1 VVLERESQFFD
12 DSGIHA
18 ALTDEH
24 DRVQVMAETPQVLF
38 LPLGKRHG
46 RIIGAGSRRTGLARR
61 SKSSG
66 RWLDE
71 HFSDPYVRR
80 AQGEGF
86 RSRAAFKLE
95 ELDAAEKLLRPGTVV
110 VDLGAAPGGWSQYA
124 ARKLKGQGRVFAL
137 DLLAMDAIPGVTIL
151 QGDFREQAALDRLL
165 AELGGARADL
175 VLSDMAPNISGVDVV
190 DQARAADLESL
201 ALDFALSSLG
211 PRGVLVMK
219 VFQGAGFQELL
230 ARARGAFRQVR
241 IRKPRA
247 SRQRSSETY
256 LVARDPRPV

>member
-1 VVLERESQFFD
+1 LS
-12 DSGIHA
+12 
-18 ALTDEH
+18 
-24 DRVQVMAETPQVLF
+24 
-38 LPLGKRHG
+38 
-46 RIIGAGSRRTGLARR
+46 RR

-66 RWLDE
+66 RWLEE
-71 HFSDPYVRR
+71 HFSDPYVKR
-80 AQGEGF
+80 AQDEGL

-95 ELDAAEKLLRPGTVV
+95 ELDAAEKLVVPGAVI

-124 ARKLKGQGRVFAL
+124 ARKLRGQGRVFAL
-137 DLLAMDAIPGVTIL
+137 DLLPMDAITGVRFL
-151 QGDFREQAALDRLL
+151 QGDFREQEVLDQLL
-165 AELGGARADL
+165 AELGGSRADL

-201 ALDFALSSLG
+201 ALDFALDVLS
-211 PRGVLVMK
+211 PKGVLVMK

-230 ARARGAFRQVR
+230 ARARRSFRQVR
-241 IRKPRA
+241 MRKPKA